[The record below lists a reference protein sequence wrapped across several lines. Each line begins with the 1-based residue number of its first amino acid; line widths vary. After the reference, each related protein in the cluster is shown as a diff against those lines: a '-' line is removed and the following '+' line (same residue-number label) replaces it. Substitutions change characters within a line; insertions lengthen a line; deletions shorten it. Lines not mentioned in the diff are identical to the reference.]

1 MARLQW
7 MIASIHFSLMRYS
20 QRKWLFTDKFDRVN
34 REALCDIISIL
45 GFLFLSPEKI
55 TFRKNNDR
63 NVAAMVEKVQQYFF
77 NF

>member
-20 QRKWLFTDKFDRVN
+20 QRKSLFTDKFDRVN

-45 GFLFLSPEKI
+45 GFLFLSPEKK
-55 TFRKNNDR
+55 TFRINNDR